1 MIHPSSI
8 SLVKPGVNMSPGL
21 TTSAAEQLDELAQNC
36 LAKLDEVEPDT
47 YRPSF
52 LEGLLIN
59 T

>member
-21 TTSAAEQLDELAQNC
+21 TTSAAEQLDELAQNS

-52 LEGLLIN
+52 LGDF
-59 T
+59 